1 VTLFSR
7 IKEFLTRDIR
17 NLGLS
22 DPKAWNPLLWNLA
35 GAQSLSGEN
44 VTESTALT
52 YSAVWDAVG
61 QISQTIASMPLHLM
75 QRKGENKAIRD
86 DRRLYR
92 TMHDQWNPW
101 MTAMSGRE
109 CLMSHILTWGNGY
122 AEKVRNGYGEV
133 VELWPITPNRVLPEL
148 KDGELVY
155 RINLPTG
162 GSVTLGR
169 DKILHIPGLG
179 FDGFMGYS
187 VIAMARK
194 SIGLG
199 MAMETYGSLYFGQGT
214 HPGIIVTHQGH
225 LDKQGYDNL
234 NQALNNTYSGLGNS
248 HRLMLMEEGIEIKN
262 SIGIPP
268 KDSQFLDSRQFQ
280 IPEIARWYH
289 IPPHKLKDL
298 TKSSFNNIEVEN
310 GSYYVDCLLPWIVRL
325 EQNFNM
331 QLLSEADRSLSGN
344 GRFYF
349 KHVVEGI
356 LRANT
361 ADRAAFYNG
370 MLDRGVFSI
379 NEVRAMEDRD
389 PIEGGDI
396 HLVPLN
402 YQNLKYAGEKKE
414 PAPSTPQLP
423 QPEQIPRKGNGKDK
437 EAQGEQPSKGEQ
449 P

>member
-1 VTLFSR
+1 LTIFSKFR
-7 IKEFLTRDIR
+7 QFIR

-22 DPKAWNPLLWNLA
+22 DPKAWDPSLWRFS
-35 GAQSLSGEN
+35 GSQSLSGEN
-44 VTESTALT
+44 VSEYTALN

-61 QISQTIASMPLHLM
+61 QISQTIAAMPLHLM
-75 QRKGENKAIRD
+75 QRKGKNKTIRD
-86 DRRLYR
+86 DRRLYSV
-92 TMHDQWNPW
+92 MHDQWNPW
-101 MTAMSGRE
+101 MTAMAGKE
-109 CLMSHILTWGNGY
+109 CLMSHALTWGNGY

-133 VELWPITPNRVLPEL
+133 VQLWPITPNRVNPEM
-148 KDGELVY
+148 KDGDLVY
-155 RINLPTG
+155 RISLPD
-162 GSVTLGR
+162 GSSATLSR
-169 DKILHIPGLG
+169 EKILHIPGLG
-179 FDGFMGYS
+179 FDGFVGYS

-234 NQALNNTYSGLGNS
+234 NQALNNTYTGLGNS
-248 HRLMLMEEGIEIKN
+248 HRLMLMEEGIDIKN

-268 KDSQFLDSRQFQ
+268 QDSQFLESRQFQ

-310 GSYYVDCLLPWIVRL
+310 GSYYVDCILPWLVRC
-325 EQNFNM
+325 EQNYNM
-331 QLLSEADRSLSGN
+331 QLLTDADRSLSGN

-349 KHVVEGI
+349 KHIVEGI

-379 NEVRAMEDRD
+379 NEVREKEDMD
-389 PIEGGDI
+389 PIDGGDI

-414 PAPSTPQLP
+414 QKPAPAVPALP
-423 QPEQIPRKGNGKDK
+423 APAQP
-437 EAQGEQPSKGEQ
+437 GEGGQDE
-449 P
+449 